1 MISHILFVPKSSVNN
16 NTITRKIKNE
26 FLKFLEWIQDNICGP
41 IRYFMVKLMHQ
52 TDGHMFACCQFA
64 TKSLWNF

>member
-41 IRYFMVKLMHQ
+41 IRYFMV
-52 TDGHMFACCQFA
+52 
-64 TKSLWNF
+64 